1 MHAVTWRTVR
11 CRPKFPAALV
21 AGQRRPLRNRPFHRT
36 TRALKADDASKD
48 SQGAESSA
56 QASDPPPKDDNV
68 APTGDQNQPDPAPAV
83 KLARGVEAAENNAE
97 YLKAEIQ
104 AARKKIKRFSSQLS
118 KVNGVNQASGIPPVH
133 IPPWFLRLNVAL
145 HDEARPGAPSDGK
158 PKIEGSLCINGISE
172 EEEELLRLALP
183 MPPKLWDALETAA
196 KEKQDQKENVTNAA
210 AFYSGFLQ
218 FINKYYRDAEGAKT
232 ENGSGPAKWKLKE
245 DLGVHFSLYL
255 ETLTAMAGS
264 LHAKHLENANSFP
277 AAKSNLVL
285 HCPVDGGIPQL
296 EDLVQDISNKLQAD
310 LVTLGPQDI
319 AELVGEYVG
328 EGSDLASQSLRYLGY
343 QTHRSQFENMA
354 EEEEFE
360 DAEEEEGEESQEHT
374 HPIPRPR
381 GNGKRQAFIIQ
392 GFPARASFSD
402 LFKAID
408 GRRPNGP
415 MSGEMLG
422 PGMGVNRPSSP
433 QWDEIKLDASLKALL
448 DAPSTKRTRLQDQTL
463 QSTNTGTE
471 SQNSQPAEVDTAQTE
486 GEEEKLVLG
495 QTKSFRLTLDKSLQ
509 NVPKIPGPER
519 KRTVVLIK
527 DYKELSTT
535 QHGGHI
541 IDKLT
546 DIVRKRREDGEEI
559 MIVGITSSAELF
571 PEVSRAG
578 VRRMQAEN
586 ETDFARTIV
595 VPLGP
600 ITIDSLASAVDR
612 RNETFGEGLDLT
624 KEEFLRIRDINV
636 RHIFDM
642 IGQLDPDALDPVYA
656 DESRRHDVYERN
668 KDWYDNEGRAIE
680 LTGPHLNRRVL
691 AFHEVHRLAQTIVG
705 LLRATTRTQH
715 ASRLVVQLAILLL
728 RLSDD
733 VKLSWATNERLLESA
748 RLSFKTMNTTP
759 KSESQSTLDAVAKS
773 ADKTE
778 KKLLPGIVD
787 PKAIKTTFDDVH
799 VPDETKDALKT
810 LISLSMQRPDA
821 FKYGVLANDKMPG
834 LLLYGPPGTGKTL
847 LAKAVAKESGATVL
861 QISASEIY
869 EMWVGESE
877 KNVRAV
883 FSLARKLSPCVVFI
897 DEADSLFGTRAGGKH
912 KAHQKDTLN
921 QFLKE
926 WDGMNDLSVF
936 IMVATNRPFDMDD
949 AVLRRLPRRVLVDL
963 PTERDREAIL
973 RIHLKG
979 ELLDEK
985 LDLRDVAR
993 RTPFY
998 SGSDLKNLCV
1008 AAALNCVKEENVAAA
1023 EKKKK
1028 KKQQQQQQQQEEA
1041 EAAAS
1046 ATPPSPESPSP
1057 SSEPRQPHDQPPKD
1071 ESLYPPRRTLHTR
1084 HFAAAFE
1091 EIGASISEDMASL
1104 VSIRKFDDQFGDN
1117 RKNKKKKSAWGFQ
1130 TNRWEAGEEAV
1141 RVRK

>member
-11 CRPKFPAALV
+11 CRPRFPAAFV

-36 TRALKADDASKD
+36 TRALKSDDASKD
-48 SQGAESSA
+48 PPGAEPNAQIADEPSKDENAAPSA
-56 QASDPPPKDDNV
+56 DQTQPNP
-68 APTGDQNQPDPAPAV
+68 APTIQ
-83 KLARGVEAAENNAE
+83 LARGVEAAENNAE
-97 YLKAEIQ
+97 FLREQIQ
-104 AARKKIKRFSSQLS
+104 AARRTIKKYSSQLN
-118 KVNGVNQASGIPPVH
+118 KVSGVNQASGMPPVH

-145 HDEARPGAPSDGK
+145 HDEARRGGAPSGGK
-158 PKIEGSLCINGISE
+158 PDIEGSLCINGVSGE
-172 EEEELLRLALP
+172 QEELLRLALP
-183 MPPKLWDALETAA
+183 LPPRLWNALETAA
-196 KEKQDQKENVTNAA
+196 KEKKDQKETLTNAA
-210 AFYSGFLQ
+210 AFYSEFLQ
-218 FINKYYRDAEGAKT
+218 FVNKFYRDAESAK
-232 ENGSGPAKWKLKE
+232 ADLKD
-245 DLGVHFSLYL
+245 DLRVHFSLYL
-255 ETLTAMAGS
+255 EILTAVAGS
-264 LHAKHLENANSFP
+264 LHSKHPDSGSSFP

-285 HCPVDGGIPQL
+285 HCPDDGGIPQL
-296 EDLVQDISNKLQAD
+296 EELVQDVSAKLQAD

-319 AELVGEYVG
+319 AELVGDYVG

-343 QTHRSQFENMA
+343 QTHRSQFEHTAA
-354 EEEEFE
+354 EEEEME
-360 DAEEEEGEESQEHT
+360 DAEEEEGEESQENAL
-374 HPIPRPR
+374 PDPRVK
-381 GNGKRQAFIIQ
+381 GKGKRQAFIIQ
-392 GFPARASFSD
+392 GFPTGNISD
-402 LFKAID
+402 IFKALD
-408 GRRPNGP
+408 GRRPGG
-415 MSGEMLG
+415 SIGADMLG
-422 PGMGVNRPSSP
+422 PGIGVSRQNSP
-433 QWDEIKLDASLKALL
+433 QWDDIKLDASLKALL
-448 DAPSTKRTRLQDQTL
+448 DAPSVKRTRLQDKNLEKSPDGASENQGSE
-463 QSTNTGTE
+463 STAA
-471 SQNSQPAEVDTAQTE
+471 QAEAE
-486 GEEEKLVLG
+486 AERLVLG
-495 QTKSFRLTLDKSLQ
+495 QTRSFRLVLDKYLQ
-509 NVPKIPGPER
+509 NVPKIPGPGER
-519 KRTVVLIK
+519 KRTIVLVK

-546 DIVRKRREDGEEI
+546 DIVRKRRESGEEI
-559 MIVGITSSAELF
+559 MVVGITSSAELF
-571 PEVSRAG
+571 LEVSRAG

-586 ETDFARTIV
+586 ESDYTRTIV

-600 ITIDSLASAVDR
+600 VTIDSLASATDR

-642 IGQLDPDALDPVYA
+642 IGQLDPDAVDPL
-656 DESRRHDVYERN
+656 S
-668 KDWYDNEGRAIE
+668 DWYDKEGRAIE

-691 AFHEVHRLAQTIVG
+691 AFHEVHRLAQTIIG
-705 LLRATTRTQH
+705 LLRATTQTQH
-715 ASRLVVQLAILLL
+715 ATRLVVQLAILLL

-733 VKLSWATNERLLESA
+733 VKLSWAMNERLLASA
-748 RLSFKTMNTTP
+748 RLSFKTMNAAP
-759 KSESQSTLDAVAKS
+759 KTETQSTLDAVTKS

-963 PTERDREAIL
+963 PTEKDRESIL
-973 RIHLKG
+973 KIHLKG
-979 ELLDEK
+979 EQLDDS
-985 LDLRDVAR
+985 LDLADIAK

-1008 AAALNCVKEENVAAA
+1008 AAALNCVKEENIAAL
-1023 EKKKK
+1023 EKKK
-1028 KKQQQQQQQQEEA
+1028 
-1041 EAAAS
+1041 AAS
-1046 ATPPSPESPSP
+1046 NDAKSNTAELSEATASENTSDTTSESSRGEP
-1057 SSEPRQPHDQPPKD
+1057 SSEPTASDSDKPASSSKPTTT
-1071 ESLYPPRRTLHTR
+1071 SLYPERRTLKAH
-1084 HFAAAFE
+1084 HFEKAFE
-1091 EIGASISEDMASL
+1091 EIGASISEDMSSL
-1104 VSIRKFDDQFGDN
+1104 VAIRKFDDQFGDN
-1117 RKNKKKKSAWGFQ
+1117 RNKKKKKSSWGFQ
-1130 TNRWEAGEEAV
+1130 TNEWTAGEDSV